1 MIKISP
7 PNMHPRRIPTKITRE
22 SDFRAAVDPA
32 VASEPLEVMIVDV
45 MADCAIVMEEFDM
58 LDALD
63 MLDIFDRWIAD
74 IKDPPDVLYADFAMG
89 TVELEAGESAVIC
102 GEYTMLAVLVTVTT
116 CCDVCWLSPAS
127 PGSDAIF
134 CTTELVSGTTIAEVL
149 YSVVD
154 CTFSV
159 TCTFGVGESSMAAG
173 VVADKGTGPGDDG
186 D

>member
-1 MIKISP
+1 
-7 PNMHPRRIPTKITRE
+7 MHPRRIPTKITRE

-32 VASEPLEVMIVDV
+32 VASEPFEVMIVDV
-45 MADCAIVMEEFDM
+45 VADCAIVMEEFDM

-74 IKDPPDVLYADFAMG
+74 IKDPPDVLCAD

-102 GEYTMLAVLVTVTT
+102 GEYTMLAVLMTVTA
-116 CCDVCWLSPAS
+116 CSDVCWLSPAS

-134 CTTELVSGTTIAEVL
+134 CTTELVSGTTIAAVWFA
-149 YSVVD
+149 VVD

-159 TCTFGVGESSMAAG
+159 TCTFGVGESSTAAG
-173 VVADKGTGPGDDG
+173 VVAAKGTSPGDDG